1 VSSIIAFLT
10 DFGTKDP
17 YVAAMKAVA
26 LSIAPNARIVDITHE
41 IKPFDIEGASFT
53 LLAVYQYFPRGTI
66 FVVVVDPGV
75 GSERRPILIETQNY
89 FFIGPDNGVLVPA
102 AEEDGIKRVIVLDNP
117 SYHRQPVS
125 ASFHG
130 RDIFTPAA
138 AWLARGIPPHE
149 LGSETD
155 PSTLVKPKLK
165 LEAKAEP
172 GKITLKVVHVDVFG
186 NTILS
191 ARWNK
196 LAELA
201 EEAGIRLEI
210 GAKLSVANL
219 SSGKTAEAVVERVFS
234 LVPEGTL
241 VLYRDS
247 FDFAELAGNRG
258 SAARLLAVKKG
269 DTIVLE
275 QA

>member
-1 VSSIIAFLT
+1 MSSIIAFLT

-155 PSTLVKPKLK
+155 PSTLVKPRLK
-165 LEAKAEP
+165 LEAKAVP
-172 GKITLKVVHVDVFG
+172 GKMTLKVVHVDVFG

-201 EEAGIRLEI
+201 EKAGIKLEI

-219 SSGKTAEAVVERVFS
+219 SSGKSAEAVVERVFS

-247 FDFAELAGNRG
+247 FDFAELAVNRG

>member
-1 VSSIIAFLT
+1 VSRIIAFLT

-17 YVAAMKAVA
+17 YAAAMKAVA
-26 LSIAPNARIVDITHE
+26 LSIAPNVRLVDITHE
-41 IKPFDIEGASFT
+41 IKPFDIEEASFT
-53 LLAVYQYFPRGTI
+53 LLAAYQYFPPGTI

-75 GSERRPILIETQNY
+75 GSGRRPILIETQNY

-117 SYHRQPVS
+117 RYHRHPVS

-138 AWLARGIPPHE
+138 AWLVRGIPPHE
-149 LGSETD
+149 LGSETS
-155 PSTLVKPKLK
+155 PSTLVKSKLK

-172 GKITLKVVHVDVFG
+172 GKITLKAIHIDVFG

-191 ARWNK
+191 TRWNK

-201 EEAGIRLEI
+201 KRAGITLEI
-210 GAKLSVANL
+210 GAKLNVVNL
-219 SSGKTAEAVVERVFS
+219 SSGKTAEAIVERVFS
-234 LVPEGTL
+234 IVPEGTL

-247 FDFAELAGNRG
+247 FDFAELAVNQG
-258 SAARLLAVKKG
+258 SAARLLAIRKG
-269 DTIVLE
+269 DTIALE